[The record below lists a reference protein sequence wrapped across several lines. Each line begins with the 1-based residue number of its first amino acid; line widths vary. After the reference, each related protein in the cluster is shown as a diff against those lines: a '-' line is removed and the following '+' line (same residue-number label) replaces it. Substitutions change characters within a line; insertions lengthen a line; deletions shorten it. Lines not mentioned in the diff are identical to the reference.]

1 TSLSTTSGPVGTP
14 VAITGTNFGTS
25 QGTSTVNFNGTATTV
40 TNWTATSIATSV
52 PAGATSGNVVVTVG
66 GVASNGVNFTV
77 SSTPSI
83 TSATTASGRVGT
95 AFSYQ
100 ITATNTPTS
109 FGATGL
115 PAGLSVSSTSGI
127 ISGTPAAA
135 GTSTVTLSATNAS
148 GAGHATL
155 MLTIAVAAPV
165 ITSATT
171 ANGTVGTAFS
181 YQITATN
188 TPTSF
193 GATGLPGGLSVS
205 STSGLISGTPTAA
218 GTSTVTLSAMN
229 GSGTGNATLTL
240 TIAVAAPVI
249 TSATTASGTVGTAFS
264 YQITASNTPTSYGA
278 TGLPAGL
285 SVSSTSGIISGTPT
299 AAGTSTVTLSATN
312 STGTGHATLTLTVTT
327 GGAVSSAQTIA
338 AQAPSSAASL
348 SVSFLTNTV

>member
-1 TSLSTTSGPVGTP
+1 IGVGAPV
-14 VAITGTNFGTS
+14 
-25 QGTSTVNFNGTATTV
+25 
-40 TNWTATSIATSV
+40 
-52 PAGATSGNVVVTVG
+52 
-66 GVASNGVNFTV
+66 
-77 SSTPSI
+77 I
-83 TSATTASGRVGT
+83 TSATTAGGTVGT

-100 ITATNTPTS
+100 ITATNSPTSYGARGLPAGLSVNTTSGLISGTPTAAGTS
-109 FGATGL
+109 TVTVSATNSTGTGNATLTLTITVGAPVITSATSANGTAGTAFSYQIIATNSPTSYGATGL
-115 PAGLSVSSTSGI
+115 PAGLSVNTTGGL

-135 GTSTVTLSATNAS
+135 GHSTVTLSATNAS

-155 MLTIAVAAPV
+155 TLTIAVAAPV

-171 ANGTVGTAFS
+171 ANGAVGTAFS

-278 TGLPAGL
+278 T
-285 SVSSTSGIISGTPT
+285 
-299 AAGTSTVTLSATN
+299 
-312 STGTGHATLTLTVTT
+312 
-327 GGAVSSAQTIA
+327 
-338 AQAPSSAASL
+338 
-348 SVSFLTNTV
+348 